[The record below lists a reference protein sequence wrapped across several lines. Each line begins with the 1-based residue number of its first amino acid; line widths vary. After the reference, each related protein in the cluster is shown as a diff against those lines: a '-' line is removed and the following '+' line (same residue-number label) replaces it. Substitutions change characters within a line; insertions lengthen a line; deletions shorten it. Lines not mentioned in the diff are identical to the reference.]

1 MNFRNTTLL
10 AVAAGALIGLVG
22 TVPASA
28 FTHHPATPEEMRQT
42 EALNEQALANARG
55 AANAQQTVAASTQQ
69 TAAMTPAAPVTTAM
83 ASPLKSLTAIPP
95 ALGSA
100 TVQSNA
106 GTVVGNVQKVLT
118 SSDGKPSMVNVA
130 LSGNQKIVAIS
141 ADELNYDA
149 SRNILVATLTA
160 EQIMSLPAASS

>member
-1 MNFRNTTLL
+1 MNFRNTTIL
-10 AVAAGALIGLVG
+10 AVAAGALISLAA
-22 TVPASA
+22 TAPASA

-55 AANAQQTVAASTQQ
+55 AGGTQQ
-69 TAAMTPAAPVTTAM
+69 TAAMTPTAPATTAM
-83 ASPLKSLTAIPP
+83 ASPLKSLTAVPP

-100 TVQSNA
+100 TVQSSA
-106 GTVVGNVQKVLT
+106 GTVVGSVQKILT
-118 SSDGKPSMVNVA
+118 GSDGKPSMVNVA
-130 LSGNQKIVAIS
+130 LSSNQKVVAIS

-160 EQIMSLPAASS
+160 EQIMSLPAAS

>member
-10 AVAAGALIGLVG
+10 AVATGALIGLAG

-42 EALNEQALANARG
+42 EALNEQSLANARG
-55 AANAQQTVAASTQQ
+55 AATTQMAAVSPATPSM
-69 TAAMTPAAPVTTAM
+69 TAS
-83 ASPLKSLTAIPP
+83 ASPLKSLTAVPP

-106 GTVVGNVQKVLT
+106 GTVVGSVQKILT
-118 SSDGKPSMVNVA
+118 SADGKPSMVNVA

-149 SRNILVATLTA
+149 SRNVLVATLTA